1 MNEEV
6 IERNEWMLYCSAWR
20 TSRYSPWFVSGDWIN
35 DIKDVTHEQGIKG
48 GPQEMC
54 GIASTPEEN
63 RTRKGESK
71 YLIVEHEAD
80 ARVALL
86 SPVPEVR

>member
-1 MNEEV
+1 MTL
-6 IERNEWMLYCSAWR
+6 RMSLM
-20 TSRYSPWFVSGDWIN
+20 SRESR
-35 DIKDVTHEQGIKG
+35 G